1 LFCFVYFFDPRTIF
15 IRNVNTN
22 KNDSN
27 IMSHQQGRKEPR
39 PKKCGGGVGSGGR
52 GFGFEREGRSHGR
65 CFSWRK
71 MGWKKKPNMTTA
83 KELSS
88 YILP

>member
-1 LFCFVYFFDPRTIF
+1 MRISAPAPPSKPIGVGDFRNGRKNEFDPRIF
-15 IRNVNTN
+15 
-22 KNDSN
+22 
-27 IMSHQQGRKEPR
+27 
-39 PKKCGGGVGSGGR
+39 

-65 CFSWRK
+65 CFSLRK
-71 MGWKKKPNMTTA
+71 MRWKKKPNMTNA